1 MENLRAYVDDG
12 SPSPSVQTTVTTRS
26 STSKGL
32 STSSSS
38 STKSSSVPSTRPS
51 SGPVQDVVTSP
62 AVVPTDKTVS
72 LKDLPPPPPPDEPYE
87 LFLARVACQSEDAS
101 GGSRRPA
108 AVGPVPPPQ
117 QPSTVGIRLPTPF
130 PRFEDTAWA
139 SLPSVQ
145 GPRIRM
151 PLPASCYVPPPQPWT
166 WSGRGPHV
174 PALQVRSPAPLLSST
189 DPIRFPGPSMVTD
202 GPPATGPPS
211 STHPATSSS
220 VLKDAVPPPPRF
232 RGFFQG
238 ATPPF
243 IQQAATGSIP
253 TAALQLTPQPGETV
267 PQEPPPAVV
276 QHWKTQIF
284 EDMQLYWRQLQGDA
298 PPQST
303 VSPTVTQGNVGSD
316 ALRQLSPSGDREASR
331 AQHKSGSK
339 RAGSTSRRRS
349 SSRERSPSDRARR
362 RDRRSRMSPD
372 SSPSRRRSPAAY
384 RSHPDRA
391 GSKDSSSSE
400 GRLRSQRS
408 PRPWTSRSRGHRRRN
423 SSPSTSP
430 TRRFRSSPAPSRRPF
445 GAGTTKRLAG
455 RPSPSPPRR
464 SHSHRQSRHPS
475 RDSSPPTSR
484 FRGRHHISS
493 SSSRSPSP
501 KRPRT
506 ERGTHSHRDSR

>member
-1 MENLRAYVDDG
+1 MSEQYLVLCFPLFFLLEKGGGGGRGFFSGQGNVPFQFYEFSRIYLVPCSVTPYLNQVFRRCFSMENLRAYVDDG

-26 STSKGL
+26 TTSKGL

-38 STKSSSVPSTRPS
+38 STTSSSVPSTRPS

-87 LFLARVACQSEDAS
+87 LFLAHVACQTEDAS

-189 DPIRFPGPSMVTD
+189 DPIRFPGPSMLTG

-220 VLKDAVPPPPRF
+220 VLKDAVPTPPRAFVDFF
-232 RGFFQG
+232 RV
-238 ATPPF
+238 PRPLLSSRRLR
-243 IQQAATGSIP
+243 AAYP
-253 TAALQLTPQPGETV
+253 L
-267 PQEPPPAVV
+267 
-276 QHWKTQIF
+276 
-284 EDMQLYWRQLQGDA
+284 
-298 PPQST
+298 
-303 VSPTVTQGNVGSD
+303 
-316 ALRQLSPSGDREASR
+316 
-331 AQHKSGSK
+331 
-339 RAGSTSRRRS
+339 RRS
-349 SSRERSPSDRARR
+349 SW
-362 RDRRSRMSPD
+362 
-372 SSPSRRRSPAAY
+372 
-384 RSHPDRA
+384 
-391 GSKDSSSSE
+391 
-400 GRLRSQRS
+400 
-408 PRPWTSRSRGHRRRN
+408 PRNRV
-423 SSPSTSP
+423 
-430 TRRFRSSPAPSRRPF
+430 RPF
-445 GAGTTKRLAG
+445 LKNHL
-455 RPSPSPPRR
+455 
-464 SHSHRQSRHPS
+464 QL
-475 RDSSPPTSR
+475 
-484 FRGRHHISS
+484 
-493 SSSRSPSP
+493 
-501 KRPRT
+501 
-506 ERGTHSHRDSR
+506 

>member
-1 MENLRAYVDDG
+1 MFRTPYLNQVFRRCFSMENLRAYVDDG

-26 STSKGL
+26 TTSKGL

-87 LFLARVACQSEDAS
+87 LFLARVACQTEDAS

-189 DPIRFPGPSMVTD
+189 DPIRFPGPSMLTG

-220 VLKDAVPPPPRF
+220 VLKDAVPTPLRF

-243 IQQAATGSIP
+243 IQQAATSSIP

-276 QHWKTQIF
+276 QDWKTQIF
-284 EDMQLYWRQLQGDA
+284 EDMRLYWRQLQGDA

-303 VSPTVTQGNVGSD
+303 VSPAVPQGNMGSD

-349 SSRERSPSDRARR
+349 SSRERSPSDRARTKGPSLSDVFGLLSQPSPVSCCLSLPPRPR
-362 RDRRSRMSPD
+362 RVQGQLFLRRSS
-372 SSPSRRRSPAAY
+372 ALTA
-384 RSHPDRA
+384 
-391 GSKDSSSSE
+391 
-400 GRLRSQRS
+400 L
-408 PRPWTSRSRGHRRRN
+408 
-423 SSPSTSP
+423 
-430 TRRFRSSPAPSRRPF
+430 
-445 GAGTTKRLAG
+445 
-455 RPSPSPPRR
+455 
-464 SHSHRQSRHPS
+464 
-475 RDSSPPTSR
+475 PPTLDLTLP
-484 FRGRHHISS
+484 
-493 SSSRSPSP
+493 RSWAPQLFSVYV
-501 KRPRT
+501 T
-506 ERGTHSHRDSR
+506 YT

>member
-1 MENLRAYVDDG
+1 MSEQYLVLCFPLFFLLEKGGGGRGFFSGQGNVPFQFYEFSRIYLVPCSVTPYLNQVFRRCFSMENLRAYVDDG

-26 STSKGL
+26 TTSKGL

-87 LFLARVACQSEDAS
+87 LFLARVACQTEDAS

-189 DPIRFPGPSMVTD
+189 DPIRFPGPSMLTG

-220 VLKDAVPPPPRF
+220 VLKDAVPTPPRF

-243 IQQAATGSIP
+243 IQQAATSSIP

-276 QHWKTQIF
+276 QDWKTQIF

-303 VSPTVTQGNVGSD
+303 VSPAVPQGNMGSD

-349 SSRERSPSDRARR
+349 SSRERSPSEHKRVFQWLSAR
-362 RDRRSRMSPD
+362 
-372 SSPSRRRSPAAY
+372 
-384 RSHPDRA
+384 
-391 GSKDSSSSE
+391 
-400 GRLRSQRS
+400 L
-408 PRPWTSRSRGHRRRN
+408 
-423 SSPSTSP
+423 
-430 TRRFRSSPAPSRRPF
+430 
-445 GAGTTKRLAG
+445 
-455 RPSPSPPRR
+455 
-464 SHSHRQSRHPS
+464 
-475 RDSSPPTSR
+475 
-484 FRGRHHISS
+484 
-493 SSSRSPSP
+493 
-501 KRPRT
+501 
-506 ERGTHSHRDSR
+506 

>member
-211 STHPATSSS
+211 STHLTTSSS
-220 VLKDAVPPPPRF
+220 VLKDAVPPPPRAFVDFF
-232 RGFFQG
+232 R
-238 ATPPF
+238 
-243 IQQAATGSIP
+243 
-253 TAALQLTPQPGETV
+253 V
-267 PQEPPPAVV
+267 PRP
-276 QHWKTQIF
+276 
-284 EDMQLYWRQLQGDA
+284 L
-298 PPQST
+298 
-303 VSPTVTQGNVGSD
+303 
-316 ALRQLSPSGDREASR
+316 LS
-331 AQHKSGSK
+331 SK
-339 RAGSTSRRRS
+339 RLRAAYPLRRS
-349 SSRERSPSDRARR
+349 SW
-362 RDRRSRMSPD
+362 
-372 SSPSRRRSPAAY
+372 
-384 RSHPDRA
+384 
-391 GSKDSSSSE
+391 
-400 GRLRSQRS
+400 
-408 PRPWTSRSRGHRRRN
+408 PRNRV
-423 SSPSTSP
+423 
-430 TRRFRSSPAPSRRPF
+430 
-445 GAGTTKRLAG
+445 
-455 RPSPSPPRR
+455 
-464 SHSHRQSRHPS
+464 RQFLKHLLQL
-475 RDSSPPTSR
+475 
-484 FRGRHHISS
+484 
-493 SSSRSPSP
+493 
-501 KRPRT
+501 
-506 ERGTHSHRDSR
+506 